1 MTIPLRVSAAEQQ
14 RLTECAR
21 EPIRTPDSIQPHGA
35 FLAMD
40 ASTWH
45 ITSASANAAAHLGFD
60 PESLLGQHISVV
72 TGDGLLSALA
82 EVLDPESVSTNP
94 VSAVINGTDFDVI
107 LHQSGSTVLVDFEP
121 SLDTDEAQS
130 TPAIF
135 AAIHRLSVLTTVPK
149 LWAEAAHEL
158 HRITQFDRV
167 MVYHFHPDGHGEVV
181 AEVAADGM
189 DPYLGLHYPASDIP
203 AQARELYLLKL
214 SRVIADSNA
223 EPSAVLTISDPQ
235 GDADSPVDLSR
246 AELRSVSPHHLQ
258 FMHNMGQASTLS
270 FSLVRDGVL
279 IGMITCAHRTPRRLP
294 IEVRQSL
301 EVLANQIALQL
312 GSMQIIAT
320 MAKQLE
326 LRNVRT
332 RVVAGLVENIDISG
346 ELLGGLS
353 TMLDLIPADGATVR
367 LGGIVAS
374 VGSAP
379 SDASLERL
387 TEAIRARGK
396 GLAVSTDSLAQDFPG
411 LDAMDAPV
419 AGVLMVPVGLEGDY
433 IAWFRAE
440 KLHSVN
446 WLGDQSASNR
456 QTVLSPRA
464 SFTSWSLDVTGES
477 DPWDDFEVEATEL
490 GRDIE
495 RTLFHRSESKLA
507 LASQLDPLT
516 GLANRRRLMDRLGH
530 AFAKYER
537 GDDLTVLYLDLDGF
551 KAVNDTLGHDI
562 GDKVLMR
569 VATQLLTTARSQ
581 DTVARIGGDEFVI
594 VCERTAVDEAD
605 VLARRILALTR
616 VTISGVDTEH
626 ESFSITA
633 SVGIASAGSAL
644 NAADLLK
651 RADAAM
657 YRAKLAGRD
666 QIAR

>member
-45 ITSASANAAAHLGFD
+45 ITSASANAAVHLGFD

-94 VSAVINGTDFDVI
+94 VSAAINGTDFDVI
-107 LHQSGSTVLVDFEP
+107 LHQNGSTVLVDFEP

-158 HRITQFDRV
+158 HRITRFDRV

-387 TEAIRARGK
+387 TEAIRANGK

-594 VCERTAVDEAD
+594 VCERTTVDEAD